1 MTREKSLIRQ
11 ISSFSSMKKFL
22 NEPLVKFLLLGFSL
36 YLFWLGLYEWWLH
49 PSGVI
54 DRAVIN
60 NTLLFSQR
68 MLGWMGY
75 FVDRSG
81 ERLVY
86 IKGTS
91 GIYIGDSC
99 NGISLFALFSIFI
112 IAFPGK
118 PLAKLFFIPIGVL
131 LIHLLN
137 VLRVVA
143 LAIIQTYSYQWTE
156 FNHTYTFTIIMYF
169 YIFALWMLWI
179 NKFSGINDKRKNSEG
194 G

>member
-1 MTREKSLIRQ
+1 
-11 ISSFSSMKKFL
+11 MKKFL
-22 NEPLVKFLLLGFSL
+22 SDPLVKFLFYGFSL
-36 YLFWLGLYEWWLH
+36 YLIWLGLYEWWLH

-60 NTLLFSQR
+60 NTLFLSQR
-68 MLGWMGY
+68 ILEWMGY
-75 FVDRSG
+75 VVVRNG
-81 ERLVY
+81 GRLLY

-91 GIYIGDSC
+91 GLFIGDSC

-118 PLAKLFFIPIGVL
+118 PIAKLFFIPVGVL

-143 LAIIQTYSYQWTE
+143 LALIQTYSYEWTE
-156 FNHTYTFTIIMYF
+156 FNHTYTFTIIIYF
-169 YIFALWMLWI
+169 FIFALWMIWI
-179 NKFSGINDKRKNSEG
+179 NNFSSFRKKYTDKTSLRGTK
-194 G
+194 